1 MSDQVAVNDGEI
13 APSVIHRSCGGWLAF
28 TPTGAKFTLGVTA
41 ATAEDARE
49 QFSSEVRR
57 WLEILESGH
66 VGLSARQQHIAAVV
80 SSI

>member
-1 MSDQVAVNDGEI
+1 MSDQAAVNDEEI
-13 APSVIHRSCGGWLAF
+13 APSVIRRSCGGWLAF

-49 QFSSEVRR
+49 QFSSE
-57 WLEILESGH
+57 ILESGH